1 MNIRKSIDYCEMFAA
16 LDHIIE
22 TEMPRM
28 EQYYE
33 IGKAVSRRTEKGAAV
48 AAAEYMAKK
57 YPDVQGFSPRN
68 LRRMRD
74 FYRAYED
81 QPALLSMAWQ
91 LGWTQNV
98 VILEADLPMELCGW
112 YLMAASQFG
121 WSKAELVE
129 KIAINAHE
137 MIVLKTDEKVCDI
150 EEKEE
155 TINHKE
161 PVAFPSKENKNR
173 YLFQRLR
180 CQMKSMR
187 GNRRRCPIR
196 SFQIFV
202 VGRIA
207 SAVISFANVL
217 DFYCI
222 LCNTGYTS
230 GAIWYNL
237 RGNGLGAEPGAIP
250 DGLEWCSNIFSGL
263 P

>member
-81 QPALLSMAWQ
+81 QPALLSMALQ

-150 EEKEE
+150 EEQK
-155 TINHKE
+155 K
-161 PVAFPSKENKNR
+161 AADQKKSGSFLCRENRIRHLITMVR
-173 YLFQRLR
+173 YR
-180 CQMKSMR
+180 
-187 GNRRRCPIR
+187 IR
-196 SFQIFV
+196 SKRDN
-202 VGRIA
+202 GRRWN
-207 SAVISFANVL
+207 FAPYHMFTMKQTV
-217 DFYCI
+217 FMRC
-222 LCNTGYTS
+222 
-230 GAIWYNL
+230 
-237 RGNGLGAEPGAIP
+237 
-250 DGLEWCSNIFSGL
+250 
-263 P
+263 